1 MNASTRTGEQDG
13 IATATLA
20 VSDLEATFA
29 TGAGMV
35 CCSLRHRG
43 AELLGQSRGLAA
55 YAATGAT
62 MGIPLLHP
70 WANRL
75 AGLRYEQGGRTVT
88 LRQDAPGVRLE
99 EHGLPIHGLLSG
111 SRDWTVDV
119 LEAAGEQARLVAG
132 LRFER
137 PELLESFPF
146 PHHLTLM
153 ATLAPGAL
161 RIEIG
166 QQATGDDP
174 VPVSFGFHP
183 YLQLGGERAAL
194 ELALP
199 ARSHLALDARG
210 LPTGASEA
218 EAAER
223 APLGDRRFDDHYAV
237 GSDPVAFTVQDA
249 ERAMTVRFERGYPFA
264 QVFAPPGESFV
275 CFEPM
280 TAAVNAL
287 AHPGACE
294 VVEAYDAAFAVH
306 VASTMGA

>member
-1 MNASTRTGEQDG
+1 VRDVGVGLVAEELHQPVVPVQRVRPQVPVEAADVGGGEAQ
-13 IATATLA
+13 
-20 VSDLEATFA
+20 VEAH
-29 TGAGMV
+29 GAG
-35 CCSLRHRG
+35 
-43 AELLGQSRGLAA
+43 
-55 YAATGAT
+55 
-62 MGIPLLHP
+62 
-70 WANRL
+70 
-75 AGLRYEQGGRTVT
+75 
-88 LRQDAPGVRLE
+88 
-99 EHGLPIHGLLSG
+99 
-111 SRDWTVDV
+111 
-119 LEAAGEQARLVAG
+119 
-132 LRFER
+132 FE
-137 PELLESFPF
+137 
-146 PHHLTLM
+146 
-153 ATLAPGAL
+153 
-161 RIEIG
+161 
-166 QQATGDDP
+166 
-174 VPVSFGFHP
+174 
-183 YLQLGGERAAL
+183 LGGERAAL